1 MTYRIEQVAVLGAG
15 TMGAA
20 IAAHLANAGI
30 RVLLLDLAPSELT
43 EHERASGLTLHDRIV
58 RDRVVR
64 QGWERCLAGRPA
76 NLFSER
82 RGELVSLGNFD
93 DDLARIAEVDW
104 ILEAVVER
112 LPAKQA
118 IMARIEALRRP
129 DSIVS
134 TNTSGLPIR
143 GICAGRSA

>member
-1 MTYRIEQVAVLGAG
+1 MAYRIDQAVVLGAG

-20 IAAHLANAGI
+20 IAAHLANSGI
-30 RVLLLDLAPSELT
+30 RVLLLDVAPSELT
-43 EHERASGLTLHDRIV
+43 EKEGARGLSLDDRNV

-64 QGWERCLAGRPA
+64 QGWERCLAARPA

-82 RGELVSLGNFD
+82 RGELVTLGNFED
-93 DDLARIAEVDW
+93 DFDRVAEADW

-118 IMARIEALRRP
+118 IMARIEAVRRP
-129 DSIVS
+129 DSIVT
-134 TNTSGLPIR
+134 TNT
-143 GICAGRSA
+143 